1 MALDAVMILGGN
13 EHTVPSVQT
22 LKQHGYLLTVVDGSP
37 DAPCF
42 AMADVC
48 GKFDFRDIDSGIEL
62 ARKENIK
69 AVVPTHDRAVVPAA
83 AISKAL
89 GLNGPTL
96 EAAKTA
102 TNKQRMRE
110 QWLKASL
117 PTPDYK
123 IASTFDEFKE
133 AVTVSGYPA
142 ICKPTDDVGG
152 GSRGVMKIDE
162 NSNLAE
168 AYRFAI
174 SFSDSDEVIVEQFYD
189 GLEHSAEVL
198 MRDGEGVVLM
208 VSDKVK
214 TAPPYRVDLSVVYPT
229 RQNGAQLDSLRS
241 LAVSA
246 AKAVGLTDGVAHVEL
261 CSLPDGSQVLFELG
275 LRCGGGVTAHPICA
289 LVTGVNQ
296 MVEYVEILLGNK
308 TRAITPRSKSAASY
322 QFITAAPG
330 ILNKL
335 SGLEESARLPGIRSA
350 CITVEPGDTIQPLKT
365 SAQRLGY
372 FIAVGRTNE
381 QALRHGLK
389 ALNNLRFEYEETT
402 QR

>member
-13 EHTVPSVQT
+13 EHTLPSVQT
-22 LKQHGYLLTVVDGSP
+22 LNQHGYLLTVVDGNP
-37 DAPCF
+37 DADCF
-42 AMADVC
+42 GIANVS
-48 GKFDFRDIDSGIEL
+48 GRFDFRDIDSGIEL
-62 ARKENIK
+62 AKKESIK

-96 EAAKTA
+96 EAARTA
-102 TNKQRMRE
+102 TNKLRMRE
-110 QWLKASL
+110 QWRKAGL
-117 PTPDYK
+117 PSPDFK
-123 IASTFDEFKE
+123 IARTVDEFKE
-133 AVTVSGYPA
+133 AVMVSGYPA

-162 NSNLAE
+162 TSDLAQ
-168 AYRFAI
+168 AYRFAT
-174 SFSDSDEVIVEQFYD
+174 SFSDSDEVIVEQFYE

-214 TAPPYRVDLSVVYPT
+214 TPPPYRVDLSVVYPT

-246 AKAVGLTDGVAHVEL
+246 AKAVGLTNGVAHVEL

-275 LRCGGGVTAHPICA
+275 LRCGGGVTAHPICE

-308 TRAITPRSKSAASY
+308 TRPITPRHKSAASY
-322 QFITAAPG
+322 QFITAPPG
-330 ILNKL
+330 IIKSL
-335 SGLEESARLPGIRSA
+335 SGFTEAAALPGIRAA
-350 CITVEPGDTIQPLKT
+350 CITVKQGETIQPLKT

-372 FIAVGRTNE
+372 FIAVGGTNE
-381 QALRHGLK
+381 QALKRGLE
-389 ALNNLRFEYEETT
+389 AVNRLRFEYEDS
-402 QR
+402 Q

>member
-1 MALDAVMILGGN
+1 MAADAVMILGGN

-22 LKQHGYLLTVVDGSP
+22 LKQHGCRLTVVDGSR
-37 DAPCF
+37 DAACF
-42 AMADVC
+42 GIADVC

-83 AISKAL
+83 TISKAL
-89 GLNGPTL
+89 GLNGPTV

-110 QWLKASL
+110 QWFKAGL
-117 PTPDYK
+117 PSPEFK
-123 IASTFDEFKE
+123 IARTFDEFKE
-133 AVTVSGYPA
+133 AVTVGGYPA

-174 SFSDSDEVIVEQFYD
+174 SFSDSDEVIVERFYE

-214 TAPPYRVDLSVVYPT
+214 TPPPYRVDLSVVYPA

-261 CSLPDGSQVLFELG
+261 CSLPDGSHVLFELG
-275 LRCGGGVTAHPICA
+275 LRCGGGVTAHPISE

-308 TRAITPRSKSAASY
+308 TRPITPRHKNAASY
-322 QFITAAPG
+322 QFITAPPG
-330 ILNKL
+330 IVKSL
-335 SGLEESARLPGIRSA
+335 SGFPEAARLPGIRAA
-350 CITVEPGDTIQPLKT
+350 CITVKQGETIHPLKT

-372 FIAVGRTNE
+372 FVAVGRTNE
-381 QALRHGLK
+381 QALKHGLK
-389 ALNNLRFEYEETT
+389 AVNNLRFEYEDA
-402 QR
+402 Q